1 MKYKKKNRRAACV
14 VCVLL
19 MILMAG
25 SMGVYATELPDDF
38 TAGQDSL
45 DNDVDQANED
55 RFSGRSPWLDNAD
68 ETIYSDTVDAADEV
82 QDIEPGEPGMVEKY
96 LSELIRN
103 AASSLISLMEKNLGA
118 GLDHIIYGR
127 VGSGKP
133 NSVNIF
139 AFELRSGNPY
149 GVTASICYTL
159 IRSMSFVFLGIG
171 FVYLLAKSAWTG
183 QTAQSREKV
192 KAGFYSTA
200 MKFAVLTLMPY
211 VFDVVLYAR
220 DVALYGIK
228 SATGEMITGG
238 ATLSLAKA
246 FLINAERTGRFID
259 SLMYLGTV
267 LLTLYFAVLYVA
279 LAIDLLICFV
289 AFPIMCLMHS
299 PKRDLL
305 GNWMM
310 NVLSDILTP
319 VLDAVL
325 LLVPLLASMMLAD
338 VIKGIAI
345 IQMIMCM
352 LIIPSRN
359 RIKVLLGVQSNERG
373 GLFGIMALAT
383 LGRALTNKAK
393 SAFGRVSDIHSDLQK
408 SKMHKELAESDEEE
422 RESLLGG
429 YSQNGES
436 LKGYSQDRYED
447 KRPDQGGL
455 LEEVDS
461 SDLERA
467 GGRFD
472 GAIMDDGTAISD
484 YESGPLEEDGFDET
498 EASKA
503 QIDKERPGIEPSE
516 TPAGGE
522 GNDTVEAQAEGNFAV
537 NEEEPHGGEGSL
549 SGASFTGDKEVE
561 GSTSAEPDQMLTKN
575 ETLRKLDRAMEQK
588 QDTIDGLRAQ
598 KAHFQS
604 EEKRF
609 AREKLE
615 YEQGSEEKQALEK
628 RRADAALRA
637 AQTEQKIAGQMQ
649 DMNML
654 RNQAKAIRG
663 GQGGAVPS
671 AFDDAR
677 SEIICKRANI
687 NNFEQPEFRNALSN
701 EQLKKLYR
709 QRAVS
714 GIVKGTAS
722 VAGGMAG
729 AAFLGG
735 GSIFMQ
741 PSTAAMAAA
750 AGALGGAAAG
760 NGAAGAA
767 MTGAKAARNAAGTA
781 IMAGTNTA
789 GSAADIAAYSA
800 GAVAR
805 NGRAVYNGI
814 YREPVVRAAA
824 SADFKA
830 AYGGADVLP
839 VFPATSGTPG
849 PDSHDAGSET
859 VPPGNPEVRIPD
871 IPDKEVAAAAKGE
884 ATLRKI
890 RAEIERDSTE
900 ALKKILTSSG
910 ELRNSAA
917 LIALKNANIETEKYR
932 ATVRETQGIKLTQRQ
947 ERTKRIELQTEYMT
961 EEVMKKLSLQ
971 PDYEKGTE
979 RYYSAKESIR
989 EKIRTIIEK
998 QNKDIF

>member
-1 MKYKKKNRRAACV
+1 MKYKKKNRRAACA

-103 AASSLISLMEKNLGA
+103 AASSLISLIEKNLGA

-220 DVALYGIK
+220 DVVLYGIK

-325 LLVPLLASMMLAD
+325 LLVPLLASIMLAD

-373 GLFGIMALAT
+373 GLFGVMALAT
-383 LGRALTNKAK
+383 LGCALTNKAK

-436 LKGYSQDRYED
+436 SQDRYED

-484 YESGPLEEDGFDET
+484 YESGSLEEDGFDET
-498 EASKA
+498 EALKA
-503 QIDKERPGIEPSE
+503 QGDKEHPGIKPSE
-516 TPAGGE
+516 IPAGGE
-522 GNDTVEAQAEGNFAV
+522 GNDTVGAQAEGNFAV

-549 SGASFTGDKEVE
+549 SGASFIGDMESE
-561 GSTSAEPDQMLTKN
+561 GSTSVESDQMLTKN
-575 ETLRKLDRAMEQK
+575 EALRKLDRAMEQK

-628 RRADAALRA
+628 RRAEAALRA
-637 AQTEQKIAGQMQ
+637 AQTEQKIAGQLR

-750 AGALGGAAAG
+750 AGALGGTAAG
-760 NGAAGAA
+760 NGVAVAA
-767 MTGAKAARNAAGTA
+767 MTGTKAARNAVGTA
-781 IMAGTNTA
+781 VMAGTNTD

-805 NGRAVYNGI
+805 NGNAVYNGI

-830 AYGGADVLP
+830 AHGGADVSP

-849 PDSHDAGSET
+849 PDSHDAGPET
-859 VPPGNPEVRIPD
+859 VLPEKPEVRIPD
-871 IPDKEVAAAAKGE
+871 ATNKAAAVAAQGE
-884 ATLRKI
+884 AALRKI
-890 RAEIERDSTE
+890 QAEIERDSTE
-900 ALKKILTSSG
+900 ALKKIITSSG

-979 RYYSAKESIR
+979 RYHSAKESIR

>member
-1 MKYKKKNRRAACV
+1 MKYQKKNRKAVYIVLFFLVILLACGNAA
-14 VCVLL
+14 
-19 MILMAG
+19 
-25 SMGVYATELPDDF
+25 YATELPDDL
-38 TAGQDSL
+38 TSGEGSL
-45 DNDVDQANED
+45 ENEVDQANED
-55 RFSGRSPWLDNAD
+55 RFLGRSPWLDNAD
-68 ETIYSDTVDAADEV
+68 ETIYSDSVDAADEV
-82 QDIEPGEPGMVEKY
+82 QDIEPGEPGIVEKY

-103 AASSLISLMEKNLGA
+103 AASSLISLMEKNLGT

-149 GVTASICYTL
+149 GVTASVCYTL
-159 IRSMSFVFLGIG
+159 IRSMSFVFLGIS

-211 VFDVVLYAR
+211 IFDVVLYAR

-228 SATGEMITGG
+228 SAAGEMITGG

-267 LLTLYFAVLYVA
+267 LLTLYFAILYVA

-289 AFPIMCLMHS
+289 VFPIMCLLHS

-325 LLVPLLASMMLAD
+325 LLVPLLTSMMLAD

-436 LKGYSQDRYED
+436 AKGYSQDRYEG
-447 KRPDQGGL
+447 RHPDQGGL
-455 LEEVDS
+455 PEEADS

-467 GGRFD
+467 GGRY
-472 GAIMDDGTAISD
+472 DGTALDDGASIPD
-484 YESGPLEEDGFDET
+484 YEAGPLEDEGFDAET
-498 EASKA
+498 AGVQGME
-503 QIDKERPGIEPSE
+503 EGLEIEGPE
-516 TPAGGE
+516 DAVDTE
-522 GNDTVEAQAEGNFAV
+522 GNDTVGTERDYIV
-537 NEEEPHGGEGSL
+537 KEEKPDGGESSL
-549 SGASFTGDKEVE
+549 SETSFTGEMDSE
-561 GSTSAEPDQMLTKN
+561 GNVPIGPEEIHTKN
-575 ETLRKLDRAMEQK
+575 EALRKLDLAMEQK

-609 AREKLE
+609 AKEKLE

-637 AQTEQKIAGQMQ
+637 AQTDQKIAGQMR

-654 RNQAKAIRG
+654 RNQAKAFRG
-663 GQGGAVPS
+663 GQNGAVLS

-729 AAFLGG
+729 AAFFGG
-735 GSIFMQ
+735 GSMFLQ
-741 PSTAAMAAA
+741 PSTAAMSAA

-760 NGAAGAA
+760 NGAAVAA
-767 MTGAKAARNAAGTA
+767 MAGAKAARNTAGTVV
-781 IMAGTNTA
+781 MAGAKTA
-789 GSAADIAAYSA
+789 GSAADIAVRSA
-800 GAVAR
+800 GAVVR
-805 NGRAVYNGI
+805 NGRAVYSGI
-814 YREPVVRAAA
+814 YQEPAVRAAA
-824 SADFKA
+824 STDFEA
-830 AYGGADVLP
+830 AYGEADASPVLP
-839 VFPATSGTPG
+839 VTAGAPG
-849 PDSHDAGSET
+849 QNNHSAVQEIVLPGNRRGRMPDVMHET
-859 VPPGNPEVRIPD
+859 VSAQN
-871 IPDKEVAAAAKGE
+871 E
-884 ATLRKI
+884 AVLRQI
-890 RAEIERDSTE
+890 HAEIERDSTE
-900 ALKKILTSSG
+900 ALKKIITSSG

-917 LIALKNANIETEKYR
+917 LLALKNANIETEKYR
-932 ATVRETQGIKLTQRQ
+932 ATVWETQGIKLTQRQ

-979 RYYSAKESIR
+979 RYHSAKKSIQ
-989 EKIRTIIEK
+989 EKIRAIIEK